1 MQIWQVGGGEA
12 VGHSKEGNDVG
23 LRFGAWLQII
33 SDDILALLDDPVQ
46 VCVIAGASHVAFD
59 AAAALA
65 QPARE
70 LGHHVKRGVH
80 LVDRVWEVRP
90 DGVRVGPGP
99 LGEILDGAM
108 VWQMVR
114 IGLLHSEGRLVEGL
128 VLSRAFRRV
137 CERMHQQ
144 SVRARSVVVTRVSIR
159 RKVTDFCD
167 LATEFG
173 SVLLAA
179 ERDGA
184 VQRAEGTEG
193 DIGACQL
200 VARILRLV
208 FQNDFKAGRI

>member
-1 MQIWQVGGGEA
+1 MTKRSSIAQSASATSSASVELMQMQPWRRQ
-12 VGHSKEGNDVG
+12 
-23 LRFGAWLQII
+23 
-33 SDDILALLDDPVQ
+33 
-46 VCVIAGASHVAFD
+46 HVTMA
-59 AAAALA
+59 
-65 QPARE
+65 PPP
-70 LGHHVKRGVH
+70 K
-80 LVDRVWEVRP
+80 
-90 DGVRVGPGP
+90 
-99 LGEILDGAM
+99 
-108 VWQMVR
+108 
-114 IGLLHSEGRLVEGL
+114 GRLVEGL

-144 SVRARSVVVTRVSIR
+144 SVRARPVVVTRVSIR

-193 DIGACQL
+193 DVGACQL

-208 FQNDFKAGRI
+208 FQKDFKAGRI